1 MLIGL
6 NRDTRLETM
15 LDTHTMTIVP
25 INRADY
31 ENNNTKNLNFNFI
44 AQNYRASNWIIIS
57 LIYVCERVIQRGFFQ
72 NQVTIQDA
80 LFTRGLRIFR
90 KTISSKEIA
99 VQSFSKTSWSNLGT
113 FPWDFCL
120 GRGEIWTHENVSK
133 RYFLQVENVPYKL
146 LRKTYVCRSMAF
158 PKCHNHPF
166 WTRLFQEGERD
177 DACIHSRVSLN
188 FSKKITMFL
197 FLSNVQI
204 ILPINHLFKIP

>member
-1 MLIGL
+1 MFAKELFNVVFSKIKSRSKMRFFSRSS
-6 NRDTRLETM
+6 NFSKNDIIKRDCR
-15 LDTHTMTIVP
+15 
-25 INRADY
+25 
-31 ENNNTKNLNFNFI
+31 
-44 AQNYRASNWIIIS
+44 S
-57 LIYVCERVIQRGFFQ
+57 
-72 NQVTIQDA
+72 
-80 LFTRGLRIFR
+80 
-90 KTISSKEIA
+90 TISQNVVIKS
-99 VQSFSKTSWSNLGT
+99 
-113 FPWDFCL
+113 WDFCL
-120 GRGEIWTHENVSK
+120 GRGEIWTQENVSI